1 LSAAKQ
7 RPDAV
12 TQASHV
18 EKRSVMLAADTLD
31 NLAERRSVML
41 MLDAD
46 TRDNPAERQSVML
59 RLTQR
64 LRQDV
69 ATQVNLAE
77 SFVVLQRLLPKL
89 LLRLKPSQRH
99 DVVTLDS
106 PVARPSVMRMPLHT
120 LLRLLS
126 LPFESIDSIIFPS
139 HNVIA
144 HFTSTSSILLS
155 THLLV

>member
-1 LSAAKQ
+1 
-7 RPDAV
+7 
-12 TQASHV
+12 
-18 EKRSVMLAADTLD
+18 MLAVDTPD

-46 TRDNPAERQSVML
+46 TLDNPAEKQSAML
-59 RLTQR
+59 KPTRR

-89 LLRLKPSQRH
+89 SLRLRPSQRQ

-106 PVARPSVMRMPLHT
+106 SVARPSVMLMPLPM

-126 LPFESIDSIIFPS
+126 PPFKSTSTRSFSLCRHS

-144 HFTSTSSILLS
+144 HFTSQPSILVS
-155 THLLV
+155 THLLVR